1 MQAEKI
7 ATEESP
13 ELKVGPMLE
22 LVACFGH
29 KRHETKE
36 SLQKEYKESAEILAQ
51 SIWKEMSLTATP
63 NANHPPP
70 IACVMSLRMFFA
82 FIGTDQMID
91 FHLNW
96 LEWCSHDAGGM
107 PTIISMSRD
116 MDDIIKKVR
125 QIKEHPEK
133 WVSVAKV
140 TKMRKCLNQQYEK
153 IMEMKKHSKM
163 YALYVMYISFV
174 QLTMSHNEHL
184 KELQNGVLHS
194 HKETC
199 DMKKT
204 LATSQKH
211 ADTGLKEKVGFRA
224 KKFERS

>member
-13 ELKVGPMLE
+13 ELKVGPMLK
-22 LVACFGH
+22 LVASFGH
-29 KRHETKE
+29 KQHETKE
-36 SLQKEYKESAEILAQ
+36 SLQKDYKESAEILTL
-51 SIWKEMSLTATP
+51 SIRKEMSLNPTP
-63 NANHPPP
+63 NANNPPP
-70 IACVMSLRMFFA
+70 IACVMSLRIFFA

-96 LEWCSHDAGGM
+96 LEWCSYDGGGM
-107 PTIISMSRD
+107 PTIVSMSKD

-133 WVSVAKV
+133 WVSVVKL

-163 YALYVMYISFV
+163 YALYVMFISFV

-184 KELQNGVLHS
+184 KELQNGVLDS
-194 HKETC
+194 HKETG

-204 LATSQKH
+204 LAASQKH
-211 ADTGLKEKVGFRA
+211 ADTGVKEKVGFRA